1 MSSKETARP
10 PGLRPGGRAGE
21 EAGATAEPGARPE
34 ALAGGPGTRPSAGA
48 GRSRAVGAGG
58 AAAPR
63 RAGRLDRQT
72 AAAWVLILPFVLLFL
87 AFTAGPVLG
96 SLGMSFTDIRQRD
109 LRTPFSVNGVGF
121 GNYVKAFQD
130 ETFRKAAFNTA
141 YFVVIGVPLT
151 LVVALAAAVLLDRGV
166 KRFQALFKVGYYL
179 PVVTSIVAIAVIW
192 RFVLAPDSGL
202 LNTVLGWVGIDGPN
216 WLASKTWAMPS
227 LIAMAVWRN
236 FGSAMIIFLAG
247 LQGIPQSVEE
257 AGQID
262 GASSWQ
268 RFRYLIMPLL
278 RPTILFTS
286 VTTGIGY
293 LQFFEEPFVM
303 TQGGPLNS
311 TISVSMYTYNQFG
324 FGNYGLATAMAYI
337 LFVVIAVITFIQ
349 FRLLREK

>member
-1 MSSKETARP
+1 MTVVTETEARAVRRTPP
-10 PGLRPGGRAGE
+10 PGR
-21 EAGATAEPGARPE
+21 
-34 ALAGGPGTRPSAGA
+34 
-48 GRSRAVGAGG
+48 
-58 AAAPR
+58 PR
-63 RAGRLDRQT
+63 RRISRES
-72 AAAWVLILPFVLLFL
+72 AAAWILVLPFVLLFL

-96 SLGMSFTDIRQRD
+96 SLGMSFTDIKQRD
-109 LRTPFSVNGVGF
+109 LRTPFAVDGVGF
-121 GNYVKAFQD
+121 GNYVKAFED

-141 YFVVIGVPLT
+141 YFVVLGVPLT

-262 GASSWQ
+262 GAGSWQ
-268 RFRYLIMPLL
+268 RFRYLILPLL

>member
-1 MSSKETARP
+1 MSTLTESRP
-10 PGLRPGGRAGE
+10 
-21 EAGATAEPGARPE
+21 
-34 ALAGGPGTRPSAGA
+34 
-48 GRSRAVGAGG
+48 RAVRRTPSSGR
-58 AAAPR
+58 PR
-63 RAGRLDRQT
+63 RRITREA
-72 AAAWVLILPFVLLFL
+72 AAAWILVLPFILLFL

-96 SLGMSFTDIRQRD
+96 SFGMSFTDMRQRD
-109 LRTPFSVNGVGF
+109 LRTPFAVNGVGF
-121 GNYVKAFQD
+121 DNYVKALSD
-130 ETFRKAAFNTA
+130 ETFQKAAFNTA
-141 YFVVIGVPLT
+141 YFVILGVPLT

-202 LNTVLGWVGIDGPN
+202 LNTALGWVGIDGPN

-236 FGSAMIIFLAG
+236 FGAAMIIFLAG

-262 GASSWQ
+262 GAGPWQ
-268 RFRYLIMPLL
+268 RFRFLILPLL

-286 VTTGIGY
+286 VVTGIGY

-311 TISVSMYTYNQFG
+311 TLSVSMYTYQQFG
-324 FGNYGLATAMAYI
+324 FGNYGLATSMAYI

>member
-1 MSSKETARP
+1 M
-10 PGLRPGGRAGE
+10 
-21 EAGATAEPGARPE
+21 
-34 ALAGGPGTRPSAGA
+34 
-48 GRSRAVGAGG
+48 
-58 AAAPR
+58 
-63 RAGRLDRQT
+63 
-72 AAAWVLILPFVLLFL
+72 LPFAVLFL
-87 AFTAGPVLG
+87 AFTAGPVIG
-96 SLGMSFTDIRQRD
+96 SLLTSFTDMRQRD
-109 LRTPFSVNGVGF
+109 LRTPFAVNGVGF
-121 GNYVKAFQD
+121 DNYIKAFQD

-151 LVVALAAAVLLDRGV
+151 LLVALAAAVLLDRGL
-166 KRFQALFKVGYYL
+166 KKFQGLFKVGYYL

-192 RFVLAPDSGL
+192 RFVLAPDAGL
-202 LNTVLGWVGIDGPN
+202 VNTMLGWFGIEGPN

-262 GASSWQ
+262 GASPWQ
-268 RFRYLIMPLL
+268 RFRYLILPLL
-278 RPTILFTS
+278 RLTILFNC

-303 TQGGPLNS
+303 TDGGPLNS
-311 TISVSMYTYNQFG
+311 TLSVSMYTYEQFG
-324 FGNYGLATAMAYI
+324 FGNYGLATSMAYL
-337 LFVVIAVITFIQ
+337 LFVVIAVVTFIQ

>member
-1 MSSKETARP
+1 MSSATLQEPPARTRPAGRP
-10 PGLRPGGRAGE
+10 PRRGR
-21 EAGATAEPGARPE
+21 GA
-34 ALAGGPGTRPSAGA
+34 LNH
-48 GRSRAVGAGG
+48 
-58 AAAPR
+58 
-63 RAGRLDRQT
+63 QT
-72 AAAWVLILPFVLLFL
+72 AAAWILVLPFVVLFL

-96 SLGMSFTDIRQRD
+96 SLGMSFTDMRQRD
-109 LRTPFSVNGVGF
+109 LRTPFSVEGVGF
-121 GNYVKAFQD
+121 ENYAKALSD
-130 ETFRKAAFNTA
+130 ETFRKAALNTA
-141 YFVVIGVPLT
+141 YFVIVGVPLT
-151 LVVALAAAVLLDRGV
+151 LVVALGAAVLLDRGV
-166 KRFQALFKVGYYL
+166 KKVAGLFKVGYYL

-192 RFVLAPDSGL
+192 RFVLAPEAGL
-202 LNTVLGWVGIDGPN
+202 LNTVLGWFGVDGPN

-257 AGQID
+257 AGQLD
-262 GASSWQ
+262 GAGAWQ
-268 RFRYLIMPLL
+268 RFRYLILPLL

-311 TISVSMYTYNQFG
+311 TISVSMYTYQQFG
-324 FGNYGLATAMAYI
+324 FGNYGLATSMSYL

>member
-1 MSSKETARP
+1 MSTATEPRARVATATPP
-10 PGLRPGGRAGE
+10 PGRRRRRLDHQT
-21 EAGATAEPGARPE
+21 ATAWI
-34 ALAGGPGTRPSAGA
+34 L
-48 GRSRAVGAGG
+48 V
-58 AAAPR
+58 
-63 RAGRLDRQT
+63 
-72 AAAWVLILPFVLLFL
+72 LPFAVLFL
-87 AFTAGPVLG
+87 AFTAGPVIG
-96 SLGMSFTDIRQRD
+96 SLLMSFTDMRQRD
-109 LRTPFSVNGVGF
+109 LRTPFAVNGVGF
-121 GNYVKAFQD
+121 DNYIKAFQD

-151 LVVALAAAVLLDRGV
+151 LVVALAAAVLLDRGLKKV
-166 KRFQALFKVGYYL
+166 QGLFKVGYYL

-192 RFVLAPDSGL
+192 RFVLAPESGL
-202 LNTVLGWVGIDGPN
+202 VNTVLGWVGIDGPN

-262 GASSWQ
+262 GAGPWQ
-268 RFRYLIMPLL
+268 RFRYLILPLL
-278 RPTILFTS
+278 RLTILFNC

-303 TQGGPLNS
+303 TEGGPLNS
-311 TISVSMYTYNQFG
+311 TISVSMYTYQQFG
-324 FGNYGLATAMAYI
+324 FGNYGLATAMAYL
-337 LFVVIAVITFIQ
+337 LFVVIAVVTFIQ

>member
-1 MSSKETARP
+1 M
-10 PGLRPGGRAGE
+10 
-21 EAGATAEPGARPE
+21 
-34 ALAGGPGTRPSAGA
+34 
-48 GRSRAVGAGG
+48 
-58 AAAPR
+58 
-63 RAGRLDRQT
+63 
-72 AAAWVLILPFVLLFL
+72 LPFAVLFL

-96 SLGMSFTDIRQRD
+96 SLATSFTDMRQRD
-109 LRTPFSVNGVGF
+109 LRTPFAVNGVGF

-141 YFVVIGVPLT
+141 YFVVVGVPLT
-151 LVVALAAAVLLDRGV
+151 LLVALAAAVLLDRGV
-166 KRFQALFKVGYYL
+166 KKFQSLFKVAYYL

-192 RFVLAPDSGL
+192 RFVLSPDAGL
-202 LNTVLGWVGIDGPN
+202 LNSALGLVGIDGPN
-216 WLASKTWAMPS
+216 WLASKTLAMPS

-247 LQGIPQSVEE
+247 LQSIPDSVEE

-262 GASSWQ
+262 GASPWQ
-268 RFRYLIMPLL
+268 RFRYLILPLL

-286 VTTGIGY
+286 VTSGIGY

-311 TISVSMYTYNQFG
+311 TLSVSMYTYQQFG
-324 FGNYGLATAMAYI
+324 FGNYGLATSMAYL
-337 LFVVIAVITFIQ
+337 LFVVIAVVTFIQ

>member
-1 MSSKETARP
+1 MTVVTQTEAQAVRRTPP
-10 PGLRPGGRAGE
+10 PGR
-21 EAGATAEPGARPE
+21 
-34 ALAGGPGTRPSAGA
+34 
-48 GRSRAVGAGG
+48 
-58 AAAPR
+58 PR
-63 RAGRLDRQT
+63 RRITRET
-72 AAAWVLILPFVLLFL
+72 AAAWILVLPFVLLFL

-96 SLGMSFTDIRQRD
+96 SLGMSFTDIKQRD
-109 LRTPFSVNGVGF
+109 LRTPLSVNGVGF

-141 YFVVIGVPLT
+141 YFVVLGVPLT

-262 GASSWQ
+262 GAGSWQ

-311 TISVSMYTYNQFG
+311 TISVSMYTYQQFG
-324 FGNYGLATAMAYI
+324 FGNYGLATSMAYI

-349 FRLLREK
+349 FRLLRER

>member
-1 MSSKETARP
+1 MSVVTQTEPQAVRRTSP
-10 PGLRPGGRAGE
+10 PGG
-21 EAGATAEPGARPE
+21 
-34 ALAGGPGTRPSAGA
+34 
-48 GRSRAVGAGG
+48 
-58 AAAPR
+58 PR
-63 RAGRLDRQT
+63 RRITRET
-72 AAAWVLILPFVLLFL
+72 AAAWILVLPFVLLFL

-96 SLGMSFTDIRQRD
+96 SLGMSFTDIKQRD
-109 LRTPFSVNGVGF
+109 LRTPFAVDGVGF

-141 YFVVIGVPLT
+141 YFVVLGVPLT

-262 GASSWQ
+262 GAGPWQ
-268 RFRYLIMPLL
+268 RFRHLIMPLL

-324 FGNYGLATAMAYI
+324 FGNYGLATSMAYI

>member
-1 MSSKETARP
+1 MTVVTETEARAVRRTPP
-10 PGLRPGGRAGE
+10 PGR
-21 EAGATAEPGARPE
+21 
-34 ALAGGPGTRPSAGA
+34 
-48 GRSRAVGAGG
+48 
-58 AAAPR
+58 PR
-63 RAGRLDRQT
+63 RKISRES
-72 AAAWVLILPFVLLFL
+72 AAAWILVLPFVLLFL

-96 SLGMSFTDIRQRD
+96 SLGMSFTDIKQRD

-121 GNYVKAFQD
+121 GNYVKAFED

-141 YFVVIGVPLT
+141 YFVVLGVPLT

-262 GASSWQ
+262 GAGSWQ
-268 RFRYLIMPLL
+268 RFRYLILPLL